1 MTKEIN
7 PGGLSIEEKAAM
19 KEHLQDQKKAAKRA
33 GKPNKETDE
42 QDVLEKINALQEPD
56 RSTAHRL
63 HSLIKENHPELAP
76 RTWYGMP
83 AYARDGKVICFYQS
97 AQKFKTRYSTFGFND
112 AAQLDD
118 GVFWPV
124 SFALK
129 ALTPEVEEKIL
140 ALLKQAVS

>member
-1 MTKEIN
+1 MTNENN

-33 GKPNKETDE
+33 GKPNKEADE

-56 RSTAHRL
+56 QSTAHRL
-63 HSLIKENHPELAP
+63 HDLIKENRPELAP

-83 AYARDGKVICFYQS
+83 AYAKDGKVICFYQS
-97 AQKFKTRYSTFGFND
+97 SQKFKTRYSTLGFND
-112 AAQLDD
+112 AARLDD
-118 GVFWPV
+118 GDLWPV
-124 SFALK
+124 AFAVNK
-129 ALTPEVEEKIL
+129 LTPKVEEKIL